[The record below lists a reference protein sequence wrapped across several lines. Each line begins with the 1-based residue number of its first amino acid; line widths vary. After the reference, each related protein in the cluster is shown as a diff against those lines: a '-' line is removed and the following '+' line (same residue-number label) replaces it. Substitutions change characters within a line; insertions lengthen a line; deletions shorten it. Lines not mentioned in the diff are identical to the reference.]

1 MKKDIE
7 GYIKW
12 LNVIR
17 VGRRRALALVLAMSV
32 AVSGNV
38 FWLMRTQ
45 GTALSDEP
53 LCGIGEHKHTDECY
67 ETVLICEDTEHD
79 HTEECYETK
88 LVCELPEH
96 THNEGCYMDISSHES
111 KADWEKTIPE
121 LTGDHSDDL
130 KLVASSQTGYEEGA
144 DGYTR
149 YGDWYGNADGD
160 WNVMFVSFCLNYAG
174 ISKSDIPYGS
184 GCWAWQVKLG
194 EKELLITDMTDK
206 PVDGDILLI
215 DKDGDGK
222 CDLAGIISNITDDSV
237 SIIAGDVDGKVD
249 TVTYDLNDKD
259 IFGYVSVDSL
269 DITDEETPAEDVPS
283 EEPEVTEEPVT
294 EDTEATTVEFDAMTK
309 SGIMVHAAAPVGAFA
324 EGVTMSAADVDD
336 KDVID
341 QAKEA
346 AGKDLGDKEEVKG
359 TLAVDIT
366 FTDSE
371 GNEVEPA
378 EGMSVDVSITIP
390 ESKQLDGKDYQLFH
404 VNEGGVESVSDAVV
418 SASEATFT
426 SDGFSIYVVT
436 ATGDKDKDKINA
448 YLIAAFPW
456 EGSQQ
461 QLDPDN
467 DGYISNSKDHP
478 YYLRVGDTVI
488 LKGISND
495 GQVHHFSEFWNL
507 DYSSIISINEI
518 SSKVDEVVIEVTGL
532 SSTAK
537 ANSSLFSPGEAA
549 LELSGTGETFSIRV
563 VDDTENDIVIDFDQ
577 LPVYNSED
585 PNTIQ
590 TVNLH
595 YNDHVS
601 LIGTPESDG
610 EIPHL
615 EDDPT
620 TWQICDSSQMGW
632 IYHGRTLVVDVSDYG
647 GNGQIVTYRTAS
659 GLKKVRLT
667 VGEEMIDHADIEIA
681 DGGVYTNVSFDIGD
695 HGLVKTV
702 TKYQSYV
709 HGVNSCTLYDENNQN
724 VTMYTRNNSQH
735 NPYDGPVDTSNGHF
749 LSGDYW
755 HDSRYTPGMSQYEL
769 TSKYHKETDDGPY
782 IFGNKRFYYSD
793 VDHVK
798 FDVELQI
805 IPMEIETY
813 EWDETNKKWS
823 DTPTSH
829 VTYDI
834 TYSST
839 PNTPGT
845 YVKHED
851 GQPDVTGDLT
861 DITTVENSTVF
872 NLDRRHVIDAYNKCP
887 NHTGLDFT
895 VHANHAS
902 VKFGA
907 TKELTNGKLKGDD
920 FTFQLVDTGVTPN
933 KVIEVKNA
941 SDGKILFG
949 NIEYEAV
956 GTHTY
961 EIREVAGN
969 DPKIVYDNTVYSVTV
984 TVTEE
989 TDPVSGTR
997 FLMANVTEGTGN
1009 YTFKFVNE
1017 IKFTLPDTG
1026 GIGIMPVIAA
1036 GSVLIGSALIL
1047 LMLRRRKEV
1056 DL

>member
-1 MKKDIE
+1 MKNIE

-12 LNVIR
+12 LGR
-17 VGRRRALALVLAMSV
+17 VRAGQRKAAAVVLAFSI

-38 FWLMRTQ
+38 FWLMRTT
-45 GTALSDEP
+45 GNAMSEEP
-53 LCGIGEHKHTDECY
+53 VCGLEEHKHTDECY
-67 ETVLICEDTEHD
+67 EKVLICDEDHEHTD
-79 HTEECYETK
+79 ECYETR
-88 LVCELPEH
+88 LTCGLEEH
-96 THNEGCYMDISSHES
+96 THGDKCYIDISSHEQKS
-111 KADWEKTIPE
+111 DWEATIPE
-121 LTGDHSDDL
+121 LTGVPAEDIV
-130 KLVASSQTGYEEGA
+130 KVAASQTGYEEGT

-149 YGDWYGNADGD
+149 YGDWYGNPDGD
-160 WNVMFVSFCLNYAG
+160 WNVLFVSFCLNYAG
-174 ISKSDIPYGS
+174 IKEDTIPYGS
-184 GCWAWQVKLG
+184 GCWAWQVKLA
-194 EKELLITDMTDK
+194 ENDLLVTDMSEMPK
-206 PVDGDILLI
+206 AGDILLTDN
-215 DKDGDGK
+215 DKDGKSDR
-222 CDLAGIISNITDDSV
+222 AGIIAEVTDDEITV
-237 SIIAGDVDGKVD
+237 IEGDVDGMVGTVTYKADDTVFGYVSLNAPVQEEIPAEVPEEPVEAE
-249 TVTYDLNDKD
+249 TVTYD
-259 IFGYVSVDSL
+259 
-269 DITDEETPAEDVPS
+269 A
-283 EEPEVTEEPVT
+283 VT
-294 EDTEATTVEFDAMTK
+294 ASGVE
-309 SGIMVHAAAPVGAFA
+309 VHAAAPAGAFP
-324 EGVTMSAADVDD
+324 EGVTMSAADVTD
-336 KDVID
+336 KEVIA
-341 QAKEA
+341 QAEEA

-378 EGMSVDVSITIP
+378 EGMSVDVNITIP

-404 VNEGGVESVSDAVV
+404 VNEDGVESVSDAVV

-456 EGSQQ
+456 DGSQQ

-478 YYLRVGDTVI
+478 YYLRVGDTLI

-495 GQVHHFSEFWNL
+495 GQVHTFNEFWGL
-507 DYSSIISINEI
+507 DFSGIISIREI
-518 SSKVDEVVIEVTGL
+518 SSKVDEVVIEITGL

-537 ANSSLFSPGEAA
+537 ANNSLFSPGEAA
-549 LELSGTGETFSIRV
+549 LELSGTGETFSIKV
-563 VDDTENDIVIDFDQ
+563 VDDTENNIVVDFDQ
-577 LPVYNSED
+577 LPVYD
-585 PNTIQ
+585 PDHPKDTIR

-615 EDDPT
+615 EDNPT

-632 IYHGRTLVVDVSDYG
+632 IYHGRTLVVDVCDYG
-647 GNGQIVTYRTAS
+647 GNGQVVTYKTAS

-681 DGGVYTNVSFDIGD
+681 DGGVYTNVSFDVGD

-709 HGVNSCTLYDENNQN
+709 HGVNSCTLLDANDQR
-724 VTMYTRNNSQH
+724 VTMYTRNSSQH
-735 NPYDGPVDTSNGHF
+735 NPYDGPIDTSKGHF

-769 TSKYHKETDDGPY
+769 TSKYYRETDDGPY

-793 VDHVK
+793 VDHVR

-813 EWDETNKKWS
+813 VWDEVNKKWS
-823 DTPTSH
+823 GTPTSH

-845 YVKHED
+845 YVKHEA
-851 GQPDVTGDLT
+851 GQPDVTGNLT
-861 DITTVENSTVF
+861 EITTVESSTVF

-907 TKELTNGKLKGDD
+907 TKELTNGRLLGGD
-920 FTFQLVDTGVTPN
+920 FTFQLVDTSVTPN
-933 KVIEVKNA
+933 QVIEVKNA
-941 SDGKILFG
+941 SDGKIFFG

-956 GTHTY
+956 GIHTY
-961 EIREVAGN
+961 EIREVAGDN
-969 DPKIVYDNTVYSVTV
+969 PNIAYDDTVYSVTV

-1009 YTFKFVNE
+1009 YSFKFINQN
-1017 IKFTLPDTG
+1017 KFALPDTG
-1026 GIGIMPVIAA
+1026 GVGILPFMA
-1036 GSVLIGSALIL
+1036 GGVLLISSAVVL